1 MFNGTIRL
9 RDADLLDDDHRKPL
23 KSLVLGGR
31 AIKFKKSLLPC
42 NTIKHWDH
50 SMLFSFNLIK
60 NNMLFSKISELFTE
74 NDIINFSV
82 RKTND
87 ELTVSIVI
95 STVKNNGDKAQ
106 FPPLLVKGTAS
117 EIDQE
122 IYAIL
127 KQPMSKIN
135 GSKQLSI
142 LGNESLEKAI
152 DKELAPEKNEK
163 ATSDKRTVAASAK
176 PKEEKK
182 EVPKKVA
189 VKTDEKKAT
198 EEPKKPVT
206 KKESKYDIP
215 EEILDHI
222 KAIKEQGIFKE
233 KFKDL
238 GKVQLASQ
246 KTSMLLEKYKDSTEL
261 KDLQKEIR
269 AVTHKILMDD
279 DDDDAT
285 PETKDDDIVIESDD
299 NEEPIDDE
307 ESESIDDNDDTQ
319 TDDDF

>member
-1 MFNGTIRL
+1 
-9 RDADLLDDDHRKPL
+9 
-23 KSLVLGGR
+23 
-31 AIKFKKSLLPC
+31 
-42 NTIKHWDH
+42 
-50 SMLFSFNLIK
+50 
-60 NNMLFSKISELFTE
+60 MLFSKISELFTE

-82 RKTND
+82 RKTDD

-122 IYAIL
+122 IYGIL

-152 DKELAPEKNEK
+152 DKELAPAKDEK
-163 ATSDKRTVAASAK
+163 AISDKRTVAASAK

-246 KTSMLLEKYKDSTEL
+246 KTSMLLEKYKDSNEL

-279 DDDDAT
+279 DDDAT
-285 PETKDDDIVIESDD
+285 PETKDDDVVVESDD
-299 NEEPIDDE
+299 NEELVDDNE
-307 ESESIDDNDDTQ
+307 EPEPIDDNDDDQ